1 MDRKSSR
8 FDEDLDVP
16 INSQVNGRIH
26 SSPIV
31 VELGPD
37 HVILAMVRAD
47 HTPVNECNGYI
58 AAIDQRA
65 PRPSGA
71 ITNIGM
77 CTACLA

>member
-8 FDEDLDVP
+8 SDEDLDVP

-26 SSPIV
+26 SGPIV

-47 HTPVNECNGYI
+47 HILG
-58 AAIDQRA
+58 QRV
-65 PRPSGA
+65 
-71 ITNIGM
+71 
-77 CTACLA
+77 